1 MPPWRVTAA
10 VPEALLERTAGA
22 FAIAGGTILLAIAA
36 LTGIDVLLRLADLIA
51 PGRLGIVK
59 GYEDLVRL
67 LVSAAVPLLFPWCQL
82 RRGHVAVDLVA
93 ERLPAAARRV
103 LEGAGTA
110 ATAAV
115 ALFLAFWMVQGLLE
129 TRADGRIAGVLGW
142 PEWPFYL
149 PGLLALLLWAVI
161 AADQLR
167 TGRRA

>member
-1 MPPWRVTAA
+1 M
-10 VPEALLERTAGA
+10 LERLAAA

-36 LTGIDVLLRLADLIA
+36 VTGLNVLLYLADALA

-67 LVSAAVPLLFPWCQL
+67 WVGAAVPMLLPWCEL
-82 RRGHVAVDLVA
+82 RRGHVAVDLLA
-93 ERLPAAARRV
+93 ERLPERIRRV
-103 LEGAGTA
+103 LDRTA
-110 ATAAV
+110 VALSFAL

-149 PGLLALLLWAVI
+149 PGLAALALWAAVAGARLLP
-161 AADQLR
+161 
-167 TGRRA
+167 GSRA

>member
-1 MPPWRVTAA
+1 VL
-10 VPEALLERTAGA
+10 EALLERLAGA

-36 LTGIDVLLRLADLIA
+36 LTGLDVLLRVADLLA

-67 LVSAAVPLLFPWCQL
+67 FVSAAVPLLFPWCQL

-93 ERLPAAARRV
+93 ERLPPAARRV

-115 ALFLAFWMVQGLLE
+115 ALFLAFWMVQGLAE
-129 TRADGRIAGVLGW
+129 SRADGRIAGVLGW
-142 PEWPFYL
+142 PEWPFFL